1 MIKCLF
7 SYAILFQLP
16 PHFGQLGLVCIFVFF
31 LNPHSLQQYPW
42 SPSIPSRS
50 GTPCPPVT
58 SANNDAVS
66 SSSKYPVIF
75 HPTFRLINVRH
86 MNNSNF
92 SEAYRL
98 FYAPLYAYA
107 FYLTG
112 NRADSEDLV
121 SETFIRAFLSWNETG
136 SLRAWMFQV
145 LKHLFIDE
153 ARKRKHIAEVTEDY
167 LLNMPVPM
175 IRDDLEEERLWL
187 LEEIRKM
194 KYMDQEIMILSL
206 YSGMSD
212 TDIASHLSI
221 SVENLRV
228 RRHRIKQRLKE
239 AAERRNTNE

>member
-1 MIKCLF
+1 
-7 SYAILFQLP
+7 
-16 PHFGQLGLVCIFVFF
+16 
-31 LNPHSLQQYPW
+31 
-42 SPSIPSRS
+42 
-50 GTPCPPVT
+50 
-58 SANNDAVS
+58 
-66 SSSKYPVIF
+66 
-75 HPTFRLINVRH
+75 
-86 MNNSNF
+86 MNNSDL

-107 FYLTG
+107 YYLTG
-112 NRADSEDLV
+112 SQADSEDLV

-153 ARKRKHIAEVTEDY
+153 VRRRVHIADVTEDY

-194 KYMDQEIMILSL
+194 DRMDQKIMILSL
-206 YSGMSD
+206 YSGMND
-212 TDIASHLSI
+212 TDIANHMNI
-221 SVENLRV
+221 TTDNLRV
-228 RRHRIKQRLKE
+228 KRYRIRQRLKK